1 MRVVFMGTPAFSVP
15 ALRAIHG
22 AGHEI
27 LRVYTRPPAASGR
40 GMKQTPSPVQS
51 AADELGL
58 EVHAPQNFKLP
69 ETVGA
74 FAALD
79 CDLAV
84 VVAYGL
90 ILPQVILSAPRLG
103 CWNIHASL
111 LPRWRG
117 AAPVQRA
124 IMAGDTKTG
133 IAIMQMEAGLDTG
146 PVLETLETPITAS
159 DTSESL
165 HARLADLGATGIT
178 EAMARAGELTP
189 VTQPDD
195 GVCYADKIDKAEA
208 RIDWTRPAY
217 EVDCHIRGLSPFPG
231 AWFEVDGTR
240 VKVLGATPVDVE
252 GSAGQV
258 MTDAPVIACAKGGVR
273 LDRVQRAGKAAM
285 DGTDFMNGGLLV
297 PGQQL

>member
-1 MRVVFMGTPAFSVP
+1 
-15 ALRAIHG
+15 
-22 AGHEI
+22 
-27 LRVYTRPPAASGR
+27 
-40 GMKQTPSPVQS
+40 MKQTPSPVQS

-58 EVHAPQNFKLP
+58 EVHAPQNFKSP

-90 ILPQVILSAPRLG
+90 ILPQVILAAPRLG

-146 PVLETLETPITAS
+146 PFLKPLKRRSPPVI
-159 DTSESL
+159 
-165 HARLADLGATGIT
+165 
-178 EAMARAGELTP
+178 RA
-189 VTQPDD
+189 
-195 GVCYADKIDKAEA
+195 KA
-208 RIDWTRPAY
+208 
-217 EVDCHIRGLSPFPG
+217 CMRGLPIWG
-231 AWFEVDGTR
+231 RR
-240 VKVLGATPVDVE
+240 VLPKQWRA
-252 GSAGQV
+252 QV
-258 MTDAPVIACAKGGVR
+258 
-273 LDRVQRAGKAAM
+273 
-285 DGTDFMNGGLLV
+285 N
-297 PGQQL
+297 